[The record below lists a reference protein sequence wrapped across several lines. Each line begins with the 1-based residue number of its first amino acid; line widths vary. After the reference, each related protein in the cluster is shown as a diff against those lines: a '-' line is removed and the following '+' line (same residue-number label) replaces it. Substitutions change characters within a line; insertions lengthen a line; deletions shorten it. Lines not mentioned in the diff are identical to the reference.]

1 MIELKNVSKYY
12 NSAGVVSVGL
22 RNVDL
27 KLYKNEIVAIV
38 GDSGSGKSTLL
49 NVICNVDTYE
59 DGEMYFNGVETSHFN
74 QNDMDLFRKEHV
86 GFIYQNYNI
95 IESYTVLENVMLP
108 LVLKGTPKN
117 EAKIRALELL
127 EEVGLSHRVHN
138 KGAKLSGG
146 EKQRCV
152 IARALASD
160 CSILACDEPT
170 GNLDTKTSI
179 EIIELIKKVSKDK
192 LVLIVTHSYE
202 EVKDI
207 ATRKITVSDGM
218 IIEDQVIKTI
228 IENENIEAEKEEIEP
243 IKKRNL
249 FKVSLNN
256 IKCTPR
262 KTIFTFFVFFF
273 ISIVAFYLYLTCM
286 SASEKSVYN
295 PDKVFGNYE
304 YNRLIAFNFDHS
316 HLNDGYKNVNG
327 VYFENAFY
335 EDTPFKITLT
345 KDKLPLSVEVIYTKY
360 TKMTYELVL
369 GEELN
374 GDDQLFIILP
384 KEKLNEYSLSLTNYI
399 GSTTKI
405 GDHNLTLI
413 GFGSS
418 QYVSKPTII
427 SKNDLEKAVC
437 GLAYQTLV
445 EFEVVYDKEEINDRI
460 TWVAQKSDIDKPKL
474 YIAHNLR
481 EYVENDQL
489 EFIFKLNGMY
499 DIVNFQ
505 EIEIVY
511 ENHTYNLI
519 KLLVPDNCEYE
530 FGGVYEVTVYAER
543 PNVVCDEL
551 EVYGYTVIR
560 PSIYHSRVDQNSV
573 LFIIYVAAS
582 TLIVFALAF
591 ISNAILQRVYN
602 TKIKQYTVFRSLGV
616 VKKEMNFIVLL
627 EFLLIASTAVVL
639 AFGFIYAL
647 YFIFRFEFL
656 NVIIF
661 NNIIVTLIYFAVMF
675 LFILYIVSRFN
686 KRLYQYSVQSTFK
699 AEVSN

>member
-59 DGEMYFNGVETSHFN
+59 DGEMYFNGTETSHFN

-108 LVLKGTPKN
+108 LILKGSTKN
-117 EAKIRALELL
+117 EAKKRALELL
-127 EEVGLSHRVHN
+127 EEVGLSHRVYN

-179 EIIELIKKVSKDK
+179 EIIDLIKKVSKDK

-218 IIEDQVIKTI
+218 IIEDQVIKTV
-228 IENENIEAEKEEIEP
+228 EEEDKVEVKEEIEP

-273 ISIVAFYLYLTCM
+273 ISLVAFYLYLTCM

-316 HLNDGYKNVNG
+316 QLNDGYKNVNG

-335 EDTPFKITLT
+335 EDTPFKFELV
-345 KDKLPLSVEVIYTKY
+345 KDKEKTTFEAIYTRY
-360 TKMTYELVL
+360 TKMTYDLVL
-369 GEELN
+369 GEELTDSN
-374 GDDQLFIILP
+374 QFFIILP
-384 KEKLNEYSLSLTNYI
+384 QEKLNQFSLILTNFVGGGMNI
-399 GSTTKI
+399 GNKT
-405 GDHNLTLI
+405 LTFV
-413 GFGSS
+413 GYGSS

-427 SKNDLEKAVC
+427 STENLEKEVA
-437 GLAYQTLV
+437 GLAYQTLID
-445 EFEVVYDKEEINDRI
+445 FEVVYDKTEINERI
-460 TWVAQKSDIDKPKL
+460 TWVAQKSEIDAPKL
-474 YIAHNLR
+474 YVSPNLQKYI
-481 EYVENDQL
+481 ESGQL
-489 EFIFKLNGMY
+489 EFVYKLNGLY

-505 EIEIVY
+505 DIEVVY
-511 ENHTYNLI
+511 DTHTYNLI
-519 KLLVPDNCEYE
+519 KLLVPNDAEYD
-530 FGGVYEVTVYAER
+530 FGGIYEVSVYADR
-543 PNVVCDEL
+543 PNVMCEEL
-551 EVYGYTVIR
+551 EAYGYTVIR

-582 TLIVFALAF
+582 TLIIFALAF

-616 VKKEMNFIVLL
+616 VKKEMNLIVLL
-627 EFLLIASTAVVL
+627 EFLLIATTAIIL
-639 AFGFIYAL
+639 AFIAMYAL
-647 YFIFRFEFL
+647 YFIFKFEFL

-661 NNIIVTLIYFAVMF
+661 NNAIVTLIYFAVMF
-675 LFILYIVSRFN
+675 MFIMYIVSRFN